1 MVVHFETVSKI
12 INHYNSKKRV
22 CHFSTYYIW
31 NLIAQKKM
39 YFDIHIFSS
48 SSRLRYHTWSIKGA
62 TETLFTYLILS
73 LIEFLLIFLFNIDFS
88 EKLEIPLKKHPV
100 CPLGRC
106 WFKSIPVSWK
116 RVATKSINVIVL
128 IQGNAFSKLVLDE
141 IMLEDINHD
150 HKELKNLKEVF
161 L

>member
-1 MVVHFETVSKI
+1 MRTMVVHFETVSKI

-48 SSRLRYHTWSIKGA
+48 SSRLRYHTWSIKGG
-62 TETLFTYLILS
+62 YRNVIH
-73 LIEFLLIFLFNIDFS
+73 IFNSQFDRVSINIDFS

-141 IMLEDINHD
+141 MMLEDINHD

>member
-48 SSRLRYHTWSIKGA
+48 SSRLRYHTWSIKGG
-62 TETLFTYLILS
+62 YRNVIH
-73 LIEFLLIFLFNIDFS
+73 IFNSQFDRVSINIDFS
-88 EKLEIPLKKHPV
+88 EKLKITLFFV
-100 CPLGRC
+100 ATL
-106 WFKSIPVSWK
+106 FQDTVKSIPVSWK
-116 RVATKSINVIVL
+116 RVATKNINVIVL
-128 IQGNAFSKLVLDE
+128 TTLYKT
-141 IMLEDINHD
+141 MLSASWY
-150 HKELKNLKEVF
+150 
-161 L
+161 

>member
-1 MVVHFETVSKI
+1 MSFQYLLYLKLDSSEENVFWYSHIFIIFE
-12 INHYNSKKRV
+12 
-22 CHFSTYYIW
+22 
-31 NLIAQKKM
+31 AQISYLEHKGG
-39 YFDIHIFSS
+39 YRNVIHIFNSQFD
-48 SSRLRYHTWSIKGA
+48 RVSI
-62 TETLFTYLILS
+62 
-73 LIEFLLIFLFNIDFS
+73 NIDFS

-150 HKELKNLKEVF
+150 HEELKNLKEVF